1 MGESKM
7 NSIVDVDRLLVEKA
21 QSGDRRA
28 FDELVLKYQKR
39 IYELVYGFTHNINPD
54 DAFDLSQEVFLK
66 AWNSLDKF
74 RKNSTFFTWLY
85 RIAKNAG
92 IDYTR
97 KRKHRRNVSLDDD
110 TSVSKH
116 ALHSKVSSEMPDKEV
131 ERMEL
136 GREIAKAV
144 DQLPPRQKQVWVLR
158 HYEGMTLKEIAEE
171 LGLRIGS
178 VKAHLFNAT
187 RTLRKLLTPYVE
199 GEL

>member
-1 MGESKM
+1 M

-21 QSGDRRA
+21 QSGDTRA
-28 FDELVLKYQKR
+28 FDELVLKYQNR
-39 IYELVYGFTHNINPD
+39 IYELVYGFTHNNRD

-66 AWNSLDKF
+66 AFNSLNKF
-74 RKNSTFFTWLY
+74 KGNSTFYTWLY
-85 RIAKNAG
+85 KIAHNAG

-97 KRKHRRNVSLDDD
+97 KRKKHRRNVSLDDD
-110 TSVSKH
+110 TSISKH
-116 ALHSKVSSEMPDKEV
+116 NLYSKVSSDMPDKQV

-144 DQLPPRQKQVWVLR
+144 DQLPPRQKQVWLLR
-158 HYEGMTLKEIAEE
+158 YYEGMALKEIAKE
-171 LGLRIGS
+171 LELRIGS